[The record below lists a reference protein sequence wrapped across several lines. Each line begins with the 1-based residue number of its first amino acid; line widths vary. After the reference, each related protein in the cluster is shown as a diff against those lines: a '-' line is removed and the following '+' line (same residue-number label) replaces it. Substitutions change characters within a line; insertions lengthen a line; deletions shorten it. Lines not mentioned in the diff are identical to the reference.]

1 MSYQIFMIINNYK
14 ITIGK
19 TKPAMVQN
27 IQSFSPPPFQAG
39 GFNLPTGSQ
48 QIGAGNTTPVN
59 NAFAAMGQNSTLNGT
74 NPTTQFNN
82 TATSALQMYA
92 NMGFDKNTQA
102 LLGVAN
108 NFLDPM
114 KVASNIGI
122 TPQVLTQGLGGYTVA
137 MGNGMSS
144 MALNIALD
152 GARNAIQTDPATGQ
166 PKDAKGFMSLM
177 ASMSKDPGALL
188 RPEFQQLVPTYQ
200 AMMGTISTQSNAI
213 AAGANA
219 AQAQQM
225 AQIQQQLNQLAQSQQ
240 AIMAIITDSKGLEG
254 LSASDLATKLAL
266 AMQSGSAATPSPTTT
281 TGTPALSTQQH
292 TQALFKNQT
301 KSATTT

>member
-1 MSYQIFMIINNYK
+1 MIINNYK
-14 ITIGK
+14 TTIRK

-102 LLGVAN
+102 MLGVAN

-114 KVASNIGI
+114 KVSSNLGL
-122 TPQVLTQGLGGYTVA
+122 TPQVITTDKNGYAMA
-137 MGNGMSS
+137 MGSGMSS
-144 MALNIALD
+144 MALNIALE
-152 GARNAIQTDPATGQ
+152 GAKNAIQTDPATGQ

-188 RPEFQQLVPTYQ
+188 RPEFQQLIPTYQ

-213 AAGANA
+213 ATGANA

-225 AQIQQQLNQLAQSQQ
+225 AQIQQLLGQQ
-240 AIMAIITDSKGLEG
+240 AKRNEDLDKVIANIITRDAK
-254 LSASDLATKLAL
+254 ASGKSEEDVAKEIGYQPAPPATTPTTPVAT
-266 AMQSGSAATPSPTTT
+266 GTTPAATPT
-281 TGTPALSTQQH
+281 TQQ
-292 TQALFKNQT
+292 TYNNLVSNAIKP
-301 KSATTT
+301 KAT